1 MRSRTLTIALVSLG
15 VFAAVLGLR
24 AARLL
29 QGLELLLKDQYVRYA
44 VAQSPASSRI
54 AVIEITEEDIR
65 EQGHYPFSDGV
76 LAKGLRALVRADARV
91 VGLDIY
97 RDLPVPPGAARLEA
111 LLRGEPRIFA
121 VSTAPGADLVG
132 IPGPP
137 ALRGSGRVGFND
149 QLLDPDGVVRRGLLF
164 LDDGE
169 GEVGYAFAL
178 QLTLAAL
185 APRGIRP
192 APDPDNPEWLRL
204 GATTIRPL
212 TGDHGGYA
220 GEDEAGYQFLLDFGP
235 TAAGFETISFGELLQ
250 RDFDA
255 ERVRDRI
262 ALVGVNAQSL
272 PDVFLMPLRGAAA
285 SEKMPGVVLHAH
297 LVDQLMRY
305 ALGESAP
312 IRVLSDA
319 QETALLLLFSLLGG
333 VLGLGVRG
341 TPTRVGIAIVG
352 SALVWLAGAAAYR
365 AGWWVPMVG
374 PGVAWMASLG
384 IVTAWTSTRERAER
398 AQVMQIFSR
407 LVSPE
412 VAEEMWRHRSEF
424 FKDGRPRSRRV
435 TATVLFL
442 DMKGYTQSAEKM
454 EPEQLMAWVNDFM
467 EPMADMVRR
476 CGGVVDDYFGDGLK
490 ANFGVPFAAETE
502 DEIAVDAR
510 RAVSCA
516 IKMASALDRL
526 NACYRERRLPT
537 VAVRIG
543 IHTGPVVVGSLG
555 SAEHLKYTTVG
566 DVVVTSQ
573 RLESLDVVAHDY
585 ERNPFRILVT
595 AQTLRHLDGSYVS
608 EPLGL
613 FVLNGM
619 NEEVEVHRIAGRR
632 A

>member
-1 MRSRTLTIALVSLG
+1 MHSRALTIALVSLG
-15 VFAAVLGLR
+15 VFAAVFGLR
-24 AARLL
+24 TARLL

-44 VAQSPASSRI
+44 VVQSPASPRI

-65 EQGHYPFSDGV
+65 EQGHYPFSDGL
-76 LAKGLRALVRADARV
+76 LAEGLRALVQADPWMI
-91 VGLDIY
+91 GLDIY
-97 RDLPVPPGAARLEA
+97 RDLPVPPGTARFEA
-111 LLRGEPRIFA
+111 LLRDEPRIFA
-121 VSTAPGADLVG
+121 VSKSASADSVG

-137 ALRGSGRVGFND
+137 SLRGSGRVGFND

-169 GEVGYAFAL
+169 GEIDYAFAL
-178 QLTLAAL
+178 RLTLAAL

-192 APDPDNPEWLRL
+192 APDPENPDWLRL

-220 GEDEAGYQFLLDFGP
+220 GEDEAGYQFLLDFSP
-235 TAAGFETISFGELLQ
+235 TAAGFEAISFGELLQ
-250 RDFDA
+250 PDFDA

-272 PDVFLMPLRGAAA
+272 PDVFLVPLRGATA

-297 LVDQLMRY
+297 LVDQLLRY
-305 ALGESAP
+305 ALGESVP

-319 QETALLLLFSLLGG
+319 QEIALLLFFSFLGG
-333 VLGLGVRG
+333 VFGLGVRG

-352 SALVWLAGAAAYR
+352 GALVWLAGAAAYR
-365 AGWWVPMVG
+365 AGWWIPMVG
-374 PGVAWMASLG
+374 SGVAWMASLG
-384 IVTAWTSTRERAER
+384 IVTAWTSTRERADR

-412 VAEEMWRHRSEF
+412 VAEEMWRHRDEF

-454 EPEQLMAWVNDFM
+454 DPEQLMTWVNDFM

-502 DEIAVDAR
+502 DEIAMDAR

-516 IKMASALDRL
+516 IEMTSVLKRL
-526 NACYRERRLPT
+526 NARYQERRLPT

-555 SAEHLKYTTVG
+555 GAEHLKYTTVG
-566 DVVVTSQ
+566 DVVVTAE
-573 RLESLDVVAHDY
+573 RLESFDGVAHDY
-585 ERNPFRILVT
+585 ERNPFRILVS
-595 AQTLRHLDGSYVS
+595 AQTLHHLDASYMS

-613 FVLNGM
+613 FPLKGM
-619 NEEVEVHRIAGRR
+619 NEQVEVHRIAGRR

>member
-1 MRSRTLTIALVSLG
+1 MHSRALTIALVSLG
-15 VFAAVLGLR
+15 VFAGVLGLR

-29 QGLELLLKDQYVRYA
+29 QGPELLLKDQYVRYA
-44 VAQSPASSRI
+44 VAQGPKSPRI

-65 EQGHYPFSDGV
+65 EQRRYPLSDDV

-91 VGLDIY
+91 IGLDIF

-111 LLRGEPRIFA
+111 LLRSERRILA
-121 VSTAPGADLVG
+121 VSKFAGADSDG

-137 ALRGSGRVGFND
+137 ALRGSGRVGFID
-149 QLLDPDGVVRRGLLF
+149 QPLDPDGVVRRGLLF

-169 GEVGYAFAL
+169 GEVDYAFVL
-178 QLTLAAL
+178 RLTLAAL
-185 APRGIRP
+185 APEDIRL
-192 APDPDNPEWLRL
+192 APDPENPEWLRL

-220 GEDEAGYQFLLDFGP
+220 GEDDAGYQFLLDFGP
-235 TAAGFETISFGELLQ
+235 TAAGFETISFGELLE

-255 ERVRDRI
+255 QRVRDRI

-272 PDVFLMPLRGAAA
+272 PEVFLVPLRGAAA
-285 SEKMPGVVLHAH
+285 SEKMPGVVLQAH

-305 ALGESAP
+305 ALGESVP

-319 QETALLLLFSLLGG
+319 QETALLLLFSLVGG

-341 TPTRVGIAIVG
+341 TPTRVGIAILG
-352 SALVWLAGAAAYR
+352 IALVWIAGAAAYH

-384 IVTAWTSTRERAER
+384 IVTAWTSNRERAER

-412 VAEEMWRHRSEF
+412 VAEEMWRHRHEF
-424 FKDGRPRSRRV
+424 FEDGRPRSRRV

-442 DMKGYTQSAEKM
+442 DMKGYTQSVEKM
-454 EPEQLMAWVNDFM
+454 DPEQLMAWVNDFM
-467 EPMADMVRR
+467 EPMADLVRR

-502 DEIAVDAR
+502 DEIAIDAR

-516 IKMASALDRL
+516 IEMTSTLEGL
-526 NACYRERRLPT
+526 NARYRERRLPT

-555 SAEHLKYTTVG
+555 SADRLKYTTVG
-566 DVVVTSQ
+566 DVVVTAQ
-573 RLESLDVVAHDY
+573 RLESLENVAHDY
-585 ERNPFRILVT
+585 ECDPSRILVT
-595 AQTLRHLDGSYVS
+595 AHTLRQLDESYVS

-613 FVLNGM
+613 FALKGM
-619 NEEVEVHRIAGRR
+619 DEEVEVHRIGGRR